1 MPFVVAPFWANLKRL
16 GATSF
21 WRYSGLKPSME
32 MSKVSGFGDGAGLML
47 VTDDEEHAQM
57 RSVKIRRDRF
67 QNI

>member
-1 MPFVVAPFWANLKRL
+1 
-16 GATSF
+16 
-21 WRYSGLKPSME
+21 ME
-32 MSKVSGFGDGAGLML
+32 MSKVSGFGDCAGLML

>member
-1 MPFVVAPFWANLKRL
+1 MPLVVAPFWANLKRL

-32 MSKVSGFGDGAGLML
+32 MSKVSGFGDCAGGML
-47 VTDDEEHAQM
+47 VIDDEEQALM
-57 RSVKIRRDRF
+57 RSVKKRRHRF